1 MRFRVKEMIDLL
13 DKTRESCLSFG
24 CDEAL
29 PTVLLLPLNS
39 GLASLNSYY
48 NGLATMAA
56 KMMKQ
61 NNRLLYVENNKHYY
75 RIPIKGTKWED
86 MFIYI

>member
-1 MRFRVKEMIDLL
+1 MRFRVKEMIELL
-13 DKTRESCLSFG
+13 DDTRKSCISFG
-24 CDEAL
+24 CDKAH
-29 PTVLLLPLNS
+29 PTGLLLPLDS
-39 GLASLNSYY
+39 GIASLNSYY
-48 NGLATMAA
+48 NGLVTMAA